1 MPTAVEAISSQI
13 AGIQFSDRLTK
24 IIVDDLLKKNERNVY
39 IEIKF
44 SPEVYAFTGI
54 KSGQEVNMSNAMKIL
69 PSLPDVQSSRAQG
82 ISYVYIPYS
91 SGTNLSIY
99 QAIYQSSAGV
109 VWYQVYVQRYD
120 IKGSSVISWEAT
132 SSPTKL
138 WLPLGTFG
146 NNNRNA
152 KIVRRTI
159 PDTSVDNGIGV
170 NNGGWNI
177 TDGSSLGTIPNTSTN
192 NGIGVISP
200 TWNITDG
207 STANTIPSTS
217 TNNGM
222 GIVIDSST
230 GEVVSNS
237 ANESVLDEFI
247 DDFKSLF
254 YEDDKEYFH
263 DLYWFKRQTF
273 SAKSFNSII
282 GMPVQ
287 FMANVDQRYGT
298 STFGRQFSENI
309 LYDAPIAVIHVGSP
323 TLNDSTFYGSTA
335 TGLQGVLD
343 GIAAT
348 FSWMGAIK
356 QGHSED
362 VLKTFLANWLMGGYN
377 RFYGFQSEY
386 NRYIQYVNTLCHV
399 FASYL
404 GIANETLPGTNTK
417 YINYSDAIEDIE
429 LADNGL
435 SMKMRYGNYPGA
447 FIYYQPDSSL
457 SQTFNNMTQESSLA
471 SKLNEVSN
479 YTKEMS
485 FLAGTLGFPGKGIT
499 VGADVDAGTLFGLG
513 DTTFSFGNNIL
524 QRIFN
529 RASEGVGTI
538 IAGCNLALPEI
549 YSGSTMSGTEYT
561 LNIKLVNPYG
571 TPEAAF
577 LFQMRQ
583 LARLLALSLPRQYGP
598 NGYTAPFILRAFSKG
613 QFNVQLGIVESLT
626 IRRAGQGG
634 ENQTVHDIPMEL
646 DVTMVIKDLYQQF
659 AISNEY
665 GTLEDGLPILRT
677 PKKLKLL
684 FNNVGLLDFIASYAG
699 YNMNQPQIDMQI
711 DYLRDTMYNELTDIV
726 DFNGSMEIKDWKFP
740 RWDRMMTDA
749 FMNTVESRSTFL
761 GH

>member
-1 MPTAVEAISSQI
+1 MPGSFSDFIDNKSAEVLAQQLAGLNIDSRYLTESVIDTIVSGTSQPIFQLVVNSWPIYGFSKVEPNSGITESNSYRIVGRGNISSSDSDSVNNFINNFNDGYYYYLYDTGVYQYYYQQGTGVSWYKVKCEKRKRDGYLSDTQI
-13 AGIQFSDRLTK
+13 
-24 IIVDDLLKKNERNVY
+24 VY
-39 IEIKF
+39 
-44 SPEVYAFTGI
+44 
-54 KSGQEVNMSNAMKIL
+54 L
-69 PSLPDVQSSRAQG
+69 W
-82 ISYVYIPYS
+82 IPYGS
-91 SGTNLSIY
+91 FGGHTSKISFAPLIGTMPSDTTVPVIDTSNNTITNTTQGQLSPP
-99 QAIYQSSAGV
+99 V
-109 VWYQVYVQRYD
+109 
-120 IKGSSVISWEAT
+120 
-132 SSPTKL
+132 
-138 WLPLGTFG
+138 
-146 NNNRNA
+146 
-152 KIVRRTI
+152 I
-159 PDTSVDNGIGV
+159 PDIGETDTQIGLIVTPENTTSITEDN
-170 NNGGWNI
+170 
-177 TDGSSLGTIPNTSTN
+177 
-192 NGIGVISP
+192 
-200 TWNITDG
+200 
-207 STANTIPSTS
+207 
-217 TNNGM
+217 
-222 GIVIDSST
+222 
-230 GEVVSNS
+230 
-237 ANESVLDEFI
+237 SVLDEFV

-282 GMPVQ
+282 GIPVQ

-309 LYDAPIAVIHVGSP
+309 LYDAPIAVIQAGSP

-335 TGLQGVLD
+335 TGLQGVID
-343 GIAAT
+343 GVVAT

-356 QGHSED
+356 QGQTED
-362 VLKTFLANWLMGGYN
+362 VLKTFLVNWLMGGYN
-377 RFYGFQSEY
+377 RFYSFQSEY

-404 GIANETLPGTNTK
+404 GIADKTLPGTNTR
-417 YINYSDAIEDIE
+417 YANYSDAIEDIE

-598 NGYTAPFILRAFSKG
+598 NGYTAPFIIRAFSKG

-740 RWDRMMTDA
+740 RWERMMIDA
-749 FMNTVESRSTFL
+749 FMNTVESLSTFL

>member
-13 AGIQFSDRLTK
+13 AGLNFGNTLTK
-24 IIVDDLLKKNERNVY
+24 TIVDDLLKKNEINEYV
-39 IEIKF
+39 EIKI
-44 SPEVYAFTGI
+44 SSAVYAFDGI
-54 KSGQEVNMSNAMKIL
+54 RSGQEVNMSNAIKIV
-69 PSLPDVQSSRAQG
+69 PKLPDVETAYKNRDWH
-82 ISYVYIPYS
+82 VCIPYKS
-91 SGTNLSIY
+91 SENRLLINH
-99 QAIYQSSAGV
+99 AIYQSSAGV
-109 VWYQVYVQRYD
+109 VWYEVPVEYYAL
-120 IKGSSVISWEAT
+120 IYSSSGRQWRSENKIDTV
-132 SSPTKL
+132 
-138 WLPLGTFG
+138 WLPNGTFG
-146 NNNRNA
+146 NNNQNI
-152 KIVRRTI
+152 KLVRAPITGGT
-159 PDTSVDNGIGV
+159 PASGSV
-170 NNGGWNI
+170 
-177 TDGSSLGTIPNTSTN
+177 NTSTSPSESPSGSLSGTSGSSTTNSSNSSSGGQTAN
-192 NGIGVISP
+192 NI
-200 TWNITDG
+200 
-207 STANTIPSTS
+207 STAEP
-217 TNNGM
+217 
-222 GIVIDSST
+222 
-230 GEVVSNS
+230 E
-237 ANESVLDEFI
+237 NESVLDEFV

-282 GMPVQ
+282 GIPVQ

-309 LYDAPIAVIHVGSP
+309 LYDAPIAVIQAGSP

-335 TGLQGVLD
+335 TGLQGVID
-343 GIAAT
+343 GVVAT

-356 QGHSED
+356 QGQTED
-362 VLKTFLANWLMGGYN
+362 VLKTFLVNWLMGGYN
-377 RFYGFQSEY
+377 RFYSFQSEY

-404 GIANETLPGTNTK
+404 GIADKTLPGTNTR
-417 YINYSDAIEDIE
+417 YANYSDAIEDIE

-471 SKLNEVSN
+471 SKLNEMSN

-598 NGYTAPFILRAFSKG
+598 NGYTAPFIIRAFSKG

-740 RWDRMMTDA
+740 RWERMMIDA
-749 FMNTVESRSTFL
+749 FMNTVESLSTFL

>member
-1 MPTAVEAISSQI
+1 MPTAVDAISSQI
-13 AGIQFSDRLTK
+13 AGLNFGDTLTET
-24 IIVDDLLKKNERNVY
+24 IVDDLLKKNEINDYV
-39 IEIKF
+39 EIKI
-44 SPEVYAFTGI
+44 SSTVYAFDGI
-54 KSGQEVNMSNAMKIL
+54 QSGQDVNMSNAIKIV
-69 PSLPDVQSSRAQG
+69 PKLPDVETAYKNRDWH
-82 ISYVYIPYS
+82 VCIPYS
-91 SGTNLSIY
+91 SSENRLLINH
-99 QAIYQSSAGV
+99 AIYQSSAGV
-109 VWYQVYVQRYD
+109 VWYEVPVEYHALIY
-120 IKGSSVISWEAT
+120 SSSGRKWRFENKIDTV
-132 SSPTKL
+132 
-138 WLPLGTFG
+138 WLPNGTFG
-146 NNNRNA
+146 NNNQHIQLVKR
-152 KIVRRTI
+152 V
-159 PDTSVDNGIGV
+159 SWGIS
-170 NNGGWNI
+170 
-177 TDGSSLGTIPNTSTN
+177 DGSSLGTIPDTSTDSN
-192 NGIGVISP
+192 IGVISP

-237 ANESVLDEFI
+237 ANESILDEFV

-309 LYDAPIAVIHVGSP
+309 LYDAPIAVIQAGSP

-335 TGLQGVLD
+335 TGLQGVID
-343 GIAAT
+343 GVVAT

-356 QGHSED
+356 QGQTED
-362 VLKTFLANWLMGGYN
+362 VLKTFLVNWLMGGYN
-377 RFYGFQSEY
+377 RFYSFQSEY

-404 GIANETLPGTNTK
+404 GIADKTLPGTNTK

-598 NGYTAPFILRAFSKG
+598 NGYTAPFIIRAFSKG

-740 RWDRMMTDA
+740 RWERMMIDA
-749 FMNTVESRSTFL
+749 FMNTVESLSTFL